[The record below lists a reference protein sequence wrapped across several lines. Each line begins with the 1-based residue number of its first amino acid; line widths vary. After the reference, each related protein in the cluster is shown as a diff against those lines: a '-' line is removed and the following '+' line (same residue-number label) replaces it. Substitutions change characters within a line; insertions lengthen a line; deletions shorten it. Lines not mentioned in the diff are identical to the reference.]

1 MVRLRVPDGKWA
13 PAEPFRARAFAQP
26 DRPLTT
32 IHHMLGEV
40 HPVDHQH
47 RSLNPLSSRPISSV
61 SLGRV
66 RPRTARSPPSCWCRR
81 LRRSRPAALAT
92 ERSAAASIP
101 PTPSGPAPA
110 HRAERAR
117 STPASSAGS
126 PAPGIRPAQS
136 WRRFLRNQTI
146 AFSHHHILRSSPTR
160 STCACGL
167 VLWVQPCVLRG
178 CADCDGVRKALSL
191 AQPSAAHNER
201 SKSRSA
207 VRSARSRR
215 YSSARGGRLLCLAVH
230 GRRAATFFRPSFR
243 CEVHRMKPGRRH
255 GRGRGRL
262 KTSR

>member
-146 AFSHHHILRSSPTR
+146 AFSHHQYPEEQSDT
-160 STCACGL
+160 
-167 VLWVQPCVLRG
+167 
-178 CADCDGVRKALSL
+178 
-191 AQPSAAHNER
+191 E
-201 SKSRSA
+201 
-207 VRSARSRR
+207 
-215 YSSARGGRLLCLAVH
+215 YLCLRFGPVGATLCASRL
-230 GRRAATFFRPSFR
+230 RRLRR
-243 CEVHRMKPGRRH
+243 CA
-255 GRGRGRL
+255 
-262 KTSR
+262 